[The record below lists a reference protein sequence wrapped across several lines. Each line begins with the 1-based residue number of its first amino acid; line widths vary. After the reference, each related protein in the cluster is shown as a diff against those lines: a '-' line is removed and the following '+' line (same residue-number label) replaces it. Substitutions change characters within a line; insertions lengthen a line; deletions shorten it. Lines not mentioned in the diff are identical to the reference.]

1 MNCCNVCKKLI
12 RTNSRV
18 IQCFNCNEHFHAKCI
33 SKNFKITDY
42 NFWLCFNCRQDI
54 FPYINLTDSELLNLT
69 FNSNTECLC
78 SSFISK
84 TKLDLLPK
92 LELTETTSK
101 IPFLFDVDAD
111 HNMPLNLNFKY
122 YSVHDF
128 HSDNE
133 INNYTSSDA
142 FSMLHCNTRSI
153 SANFDALNQL
163 LCDLNHSFS
172 IIGLSETKLKV
183 DKENLSNISLR
194 GYTFL
199 SNPSLTNAGGV
210 GLYVKNNLNFNL
222 REDLNSINTVEFES
236 IWIEVEMNN
245 KNLICGVIYRH
256 PSNSN
261 NEAFLNYLNST
272 AEKINKENKHCAV
285 MGDFNFDLL
294 NWENHS
300 DTEEFFNLLGS
311 YYFLPHILQP
321 TRITDHSA
329 TLIDNIFFNSAQ
341 HLTISGNIL
350 HDLTDHL
357 PNFLII
363 KEFKSVPNKTKAYK
377 RDYKHYD
384 EEAFLEE
391 MKNIDWTKRLPESED
406 INQMFDTFYS
416 TVSSIVDKHIPLK
429 QLSKSESLNKSKPW
443 ITSALRESIKIKN
456 KLYKK
461 YLKHRS
467 SFYHSKYK
475 IYRNKINHLLRI
487 SKKQYYHEYFYHN
500 NENVKKIWK
509 GIKEIISHKSLNN
522 NLPSKINKNGT
533 ELTDNKSIANAFNDF
548 FANIGSDLASKIP
561 KINGSPHSYLGQPNS
576 STFFLFPT
584 SCREIEDIISG
595 LKSNKAN
602 GPYSIPTKIIK
613 LLKNILSKP
622 LEILY
627 NSSFAR
633 GVVPDKFKIA
643 RVIPIYKKASHNDLS
658 NYRPISLLSIF
669 NILLEKLMAKR
680 LTDFIEKHEI
690 IYNKQFGFRHK
701 HSTIQAVLSI
711 TDKIQSAID
720 AREYSCGIFLDFSKA
735 FDTINHKILISKL
748 ENYGIRGLAKE
759 WFCSYLSNRKQ
770 FVTLN
775 DCKSDLIGITCGV
788 PQGSVLGPLLFL
800 LYINDF
806 KHSSSLFDFH
816 LFADDSNLF
825 LSNKNLRVLESNIN
839 TELQSIY
846 KWLCINKLSLNI
858 DKSNFVIFHPPQ
870 KKLNYNVQIMINQ
883 TYLKNE
889 QHVRYL
895 GIMIDAN
902 LNWKHQIHHIVKK
915 IKRSIGLLSKIRH
928 YVNEKLL
935 VNLYYALLYPFLT
948 YGVVAWGHTYSSTL
962 QPIFVLQ
969 KRIVRIITFSDYR
982 DHSNPLFKRLNIL
995 KFFDLI
1001 YLHTAIFMHDY
1012 ASDKLPVPFHSFFTD
1027 VNKIHCH
1034 NTRLASKSTYSLP
1047 RVRTNYGKFS
1057 IKFQGVKIWNSLD
1070 EEIKAFSRNTF
1081 KKKLSKTILDSY

>member
-142 FSMLHCNTRSI
+142 FSMLHCNTSSI

-363 KEFKSVPNKTKAYK
+363 KEFKSVPKKTKA
-377 RDYKHYD
+377 
-384 EEAFLEE
+384 
-391 MKNIDWTKRLPESED
+391 
-406 INQMFDTFYS
+406 
-416 TVSSIVDKHIPLK
+416 
-429 QLSKSESLNKSKPW
+429 
-443 ITSALRESIKIKN
+443 
-456 KLYKK
+456 
-461 YLKHRS
+461 
-467 SFYHSKYK
+467 
-475 IYRNKINHLLRI
+475 
-487 SKKQYYHEYFYHN
+487 
-500 NENVKKIWK
+500 
-509 GIKEIISHKSLNN
+509 
-522 NLPSKINKNGT
+522 
-533 ELTDNKSIANAFNDF
+533 
-548 FANIGSDLASKIP
+548 
-561 KINGSPHSYLGQPNS
+561 
-576 STFFLFPT
+576 
-584 SCREIEDIISG
+584 
-595 LKSNKAN
+595 
-602 GPYSIPTKIIK
+602 
-613 LLKNILSKP
+613 
-622 LEILY
+622 
-627 NSSFAR
+627 
-633 GVVPDKFKIA
+633 
-643 RVIPIYKKASHNDLS
+643 
-658 NYRPISLLSIF
+658 
-669 NILLEKLMAKR
+669 
-680 LTDFIEKHEI
+680 
-690 IYNKQFGFRHK
+690 
-701 HSTIQAVLSI
+701 
-711 TDKIQSAID
+711 
-720 AREYSCGIFLDFSKA
+720 
-735 FDTINHKILISKL
+735 
-748 ENYGIRGLAKE
+748 
-759 WFCSYLSNRKQ
+759 
-770 FVTLN
+770 
-775 DCKSDLIGITCGV
+775 
-788 PQGSVLGPLLFL
+788 
-800 LYINDF
+800 
-806 KHSSSLFDFH
+806 
-816 LFADDSNLF
+816 
-825 LSNKNLRVLESNIN
+825 
-839 TELQSIY
+839 
-846 KWLCINKLSLNI
+846 
-858 DKSNFVIFHPPQ
+858 
-870 KKLNYNVQIMINQ
+870 
-883 TYLKNE
+883 
-889 QHVRYL
+889 
-895 GIMIDAN
+895 
-902 LNWKHQIHHIVKK
+902 
-915 IKRSIGLLSKIRH
+915 
-928 YVNEKLL
+928 
-935 VNLYYALLYPFLT
+935 
-948 YGVVAWGHTYSSTL
+948 
-962 QPIFVLQ
+962 
-969 KRIVRIITFSDYR
+969 
-982 DHSNPLFKRLNIL
+982 
-995 KFFDLI
+995 
-1001 YLHTAIFMHDY
+1001 
-1012 ASDKLPVPFHSFFTD
+1012 
-1027 VNKIHCH
+1027 
-1034 NTRLASKSTYSLP
+1034 
-1047 RVRTNYGKFS
+1047 
-1057 IKFQGVKIWNSLD
+1057 
-1070 EEIKAFSRNTF
+1070 
-1081 KKKLSKTILDSY
+1081 